1 MTETRPL
8 ALVTGASSG
17 IGLEL
22 ARAFAERDYDVVM
35 VAEDAAIE
43 TAAETVRRP
52 GIEVRAVTADLR
64 TPDGVHSAYSAATE
78 DERPLDAVALN
89 AGVGRAGNFADTD
102 LDDELDLIALNVR
115 STVHLAKLTLGDMV
129 RRDSG
134 GLLFTS
140 SIAAMMPGAGQA
152 VYHASKSF
160 IQSFAE
166 ALREETRD
174 TGVTVT
180 ALLPGPTDTD
190 FFRRAGLLETA
201 IGRAPKEDPARVARQ
216 GVEAL
221 LQDKQKV
228 VGGSVGT
235 RAMATV
241 TRVLPDAVKVTASRV
256 MNAAV
261 PHRG

>member
-1 MTETRPL
+1 M
-8 ALVTGASSG
+8 
-17 IGLEL
+17 
-22 ARAFAERDYDVVM
+22 
-35 VAEDAAIE
+35 
-43 TAAETVRRP
+43 
-52 GIEVRAVTADLR
+52 
-64 TPDGVHSAYSAATE
+64 
-78 DERPLDAVALN
+78 
-89 AGVGRAGNFADTD
+89 
-102 LDDELDLIALNVR
+102 
-115 STVHLAKLTLGDMV
+115 
-129 RRDSG
+129 
-134 GLLFTS
+134 
-140 SIAAMMPGAGQA
+140 
-152 VYHASKSF
+152 YHASKSF